1 MQMSDRIF
9 NILLHTI
16 LVITGPA
23 QLSET
28 WRVTHAS
35 VLSMSS
41 AVRKAKTDKGSWKTG
56 LQACQKTKVT
66 PTRGTIC
73 TESVSIHRQVKT
85 HEKSGCIM
93 SLVLDAEVNS
103 TKDYADQ

>member
-1 MQMSDRIF
+1 MV
-9 NILLHTI
+9 

-35 VLSMSS
+35 VLSMST

-56 LQACQKTKVT
+56 LQACQNTKVT

-73 TESVSIHRQVKT
+73 TVSKSSQQQVQT
-85 HEKSGCIM
+85 RENLGCIIN
-93 SLVLDAEVNS
+93 LVLLNAEVNS
-103 TKDYADQ
+103 TRDHADQ